1 MRTTLHITRTA
12 RAALLSLFALTA
24 TAVAAHAQA
33 GATAGTQPAT
43 STTPQV
49 KEAKPGLLRQATITP
64 EAATRT
70 AMQQVTNGQIQEAE
84 IEQEHG
90 KLVYSYDLKVRGKTG
105 IDEVLVDAKT
115 GALVSHTHES
125 PAAEAAEARQDAR
138 AARKHKAMKH
148 EGAGVEKTEKSDGGR

>member
-1 MRTTLHITRTA
+1 MRTFTQL
-12 RAALLSLFALTA
+12 ALLSLVTA
-24 TAVAAHAQA
+24 STAVAQSS
-33 GATAGTQPAT
+33 TPMSQQPAT
-43 STTPQV
+43 QPGMPIV

-64 EAATRT
+64 DAATRT

-90 KLVYSYDLKVRGKTG
+90 KLVYSYDVKVPGKSG

-115 GALVSHTHES
+115 GTIVSHTHES

-138 AARKHKAMKH
+138 AAHKTKMMKRGMKADSGMAPADH
-148 EGAGVEKTEKSDGGR
+148 R